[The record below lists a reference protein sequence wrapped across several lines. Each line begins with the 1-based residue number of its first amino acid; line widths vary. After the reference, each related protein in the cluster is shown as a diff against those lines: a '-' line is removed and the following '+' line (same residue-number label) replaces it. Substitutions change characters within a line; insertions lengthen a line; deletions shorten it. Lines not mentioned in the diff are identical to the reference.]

1 MRRITFDLDVLRT
14 FVTGVDMGS
23 FAKAADRLGRSTS
36 AVSAQLK
43 KLEDQLG
50 MPVLRKEGRGMVTTP
65 AGESLLGY
73 ARRLLELNDEAAS
86 ALRGAELAGSVRLG
100 IQQDFGEQMLTEV
113 LGRFTRVHPQ
123 VRIEARV
130 ARNSELM
137 EQLGGGRLDLA
148 LAWDNGVAAPQAV
161 DVGRLSMRWIGPA
174 DVGAGRSATQLLAL
188 AGAASESLPQAAAA
202 PGASGFAGSAQ
213 SPIDYAQEPLPLV
226 MMDAPCIMRSAA
238 TRALDQAGIPW
249 RIAFSSP
256 GLSSVWAA
264 VAAGLG
270 VTVRTSA
277 GLPPAL
283 RVLDAPDLPPLPQV
297 GLRLHRAETALSPPA
312 QRLHD
317 IVLEALRAQPG
328 LTGRG

>member
-50 MPVLRKEGRGMVTTP
+50 MPVLRKEGRGMTTTP

-86 ALRGAELAGSVRLG
+86 AVRGAELAGSVRLG

-113 LGRFTRVHPQ
+113 LGRYTRVHPQ

-137 EQLGGGRLDLA
+137 ELLEGGKLDLA
-148 LAWDNGVAAPQAV
+148 LAWDNGVAAPHAV
-161 DVGRLSMRWIGPA
+161 DVGRLPMRWIGPA
-174 DVGAGRSATQLLAL
+174 DATRLAL
-188 AGAASESLPQAAAA
+188 DGNARNVH
-202 PGASGFAGSAQ
+202 
-213 SPIDYAQEPLPLV
+213 EPLPLV

-238 TRALDQAGIPW
+238 TRALDQAGIAW
-249 RIAFSSP
+249 RIAFTSP
-256 GLSSVWAA
+256 GLSGVWAA
-264 VAAGLG
+264 AAAGLG
-270 VTVRTSA
+270 LTVRTDL
-277 GLPPAL
+277 GLPPSL
-283 RVLDAPDLPPLPQV
+283 RALDAHDAAWLPPLPEV
-297 GLRLHRAETALSPPA
+297 GLRLQRAEAELNPPA

-317 IVLEALRAQPG
+317 IVLQALQY
-328 LTGRG
+328 

>member
-36 AVSAQLK
+36 AVSARLK

-50 MPVLRKEGRGMVTTP
+50 MPVLRKEGRGMATTP

-86 ALRGAELAGSVRLG
+86 AVRGAELAGSVRLG

-113 LGRFTRVHPQ
+113 LGRYTRVHPQ

-137 EQLGGGRLDLA
+137 ELLEGGKLDLA
-148 LAWDNGVAAPQAV
+148 LAWDNGVPAPHAV
-161 DVGRLSMRWIGPA
+161 DVGRLPMRWIGPA
-174 DVGAGRSATQLLAL
+174 DAARLAL
-188 AGAASESLPQAAAA
+188 DGNARNVH
-202 PGASGFAGSAQ
+202 
-213 SPIDYAQEPLPLV
+213 EPLPLV

-238 TRALDQAGIPW
+238 TRALDQAGIAW
-249 RIAFSSP
+249 RIAFTSP
-256 GLSSVWAA
+256 GLSGVWAA
-264 VAAGLG
+264 AAAGLG
-270 VTVRTSA
+270 LTVRTDM
-277 GLPPAL
+277 GLPPSL
-283 RVLDAPDLPPLPQV
+283 RALDAQDAAWLPPLPEV
-297 GLRLHRAETALSPPA
+297 GLRLHRAEAELSPPA

-317 IVLEALRAQPG
+317 IVLQAL
-328 LTGRG
+328 TS

>member
-14 FVTGVDMGS
+14 FVTGIDMGS
-23 FAKAADRLGRSTS
+23 YAKAADKLGRSTS

-43 KLEDQLG
+43 KLEEQLG

-73 ARRLLELNDEAAS
+73 ARRLLELNDEAATMV
-86 ALRGAELAGSVRLG
+86 RGAELAGSVRLG
-100 IQQDFGEQMLTEV
+100 IQQDFGEHTLTEV

-130 ARNSELM
+130 ARNGELM
-137 EQLGGGRLDLA
+137 EQLNSGRLDLA
-148 LAWDNGVAAPQAV
+148 LAWDGGASTPHVV
-161 DVGRLSMRWIGPA
+161 DVGRIAMRWIGPA
-174 DVGAGRSATQLLAL
+174 D
-188 AGAASESLPQAAAA
+188 ESRLVW
-202 PGASGFAGSAQ
+202 SGD
-213 SPIDYAQEPLPLV
+213 PREPLPLV

-238 TRALDQAGIPW
+238 TRALDQAGIAW

-256 GLSSVWAA
+256 GLSGVWAA

-270 VTVRTSA
+270 VTVRTA
-277 GLPPAL
+277 VGLPPSL
-283 RVLDAPDLPPLPQV
+283 RVREDVRLPALPNV
-297 GLRLHRAETALSPPA
+297 GLRLHRHAAELNPPA

-317 IVLEALRAQPG
+317 IVLEALHA
-328 LTGRG
+328 

>member
-43 KLEDQLG
+43 KLEEQLG

-65 AGESLLGY
+65 AGESMLGY
-73 ARRLLELNDEAAS
+73 ARRLLDLNDEAAN
-86 ALRGAELAGSVRLG
+86 AVRGEELAGSVRLG

-130 ARNSELM
+130 ARNVELM
-137 EQLGGGRLDLA
+137 DLLDSGKLDLA
-148 LAWDNGVAAPQAV
+148 LAWDGGTAAPHAV
-161 DVGRLSMRWIGPA
+161 DVGRLPMRWIGPA
-174 DVGAGRSATQLLAL
+174 DDSRLDIAH
-188 AGAASESLPQAAAA
+188 AGAAR
-202 PGASGFAGSAQ
+202 
-213 SPIDYAQEPLPLV
+213 EPLPLV

-238 TRALDQAGIPW
+238 TRALDEAGIPW
-249 RIAFSSP
+249 RIAFTSP
-256 GLSSVWAA
+256 GLSGVWAA
-264 VAAGLG
+264 AAAGLG
-270 VTVRTSA
+270 VTVRTGMGLPSSLRLLDAA
-277 GLPPAL
+277 GLPS
-283 RVLDAPDLPPLPQV
+283 LPQV
-297 GLRLHRAETALSPPA
+297 GLRLHRAEAELDAPA

-317 IVLEALRAQPG
+317 IVLQALREI
-328 LTGRG
+328 

>member
-50 MPVLRKEGRGMVTTP
+50 MPVLRKEGRGMATTP

-73 ARRLLELNDEAAS
+73 ARRLLELNDEAAT
-86 ALRGAELAGSVRLG
+86 AVRGAELAGSVRLG

-137 EQLGGGRLDLA
+137 ELLGGGKLDLA
-148 LAWDNGVAAPQAV
+148 LAWDGGTPAVHAVKVGVLP
-161 DVGRLSMRWIGPA
+161 MRWIGAA
-174 DVGAGRSATQLLAL
+174 DDTRLI
-188 AGAASESLPQAAAA
+188 LPEREA
-202 PGASGFAGSAQ
+202 
-213 SPIDYAQEPLPLV
+213 LPLV

-238 TRALDQAGIPW
+238 TRALDNAGIPW
-249 RIAFSSP
+249 RIAFTSP
-256 GLSSVWAA
+256 GLSGVWAA
-264 VAAGLG
+264 AAAGLG
-270 VTVRTSA
+270 LTVRTGMGVS
-277 GLPPAL
+277 PSL
-283 RVLDAPDLPPLPQV
+283 RVLDDPRLPPLPDV
-297 GLRLHRAETALSPPA
+297 GLLLHRAEAELNPPA

-317 IVLEALRAQPG
+317 IVLEAL
-328 LTGRG
+328 TS